1 MDAPGRARLLLI
13 LPTTTYRADAFVDAA
28 RGLGWDLTVASEQPS
43 SFEHQHPAALITVPL
58 DDAAAAVEKVLA
70 FADRYPISAVVGVDD
85 ATTVLAAQLSHG
97 LGLEANPVAAVE
109 AAGSKLV
116 QRRLLH
122 AAGVPVPEFR
132 LVAADDDPG
141 RVAGEVSYPCVLKP
155 LALSASKGV
164 IRADDAREFAAARA
178 RLLAILGDADPAAK
192 EFLVE
197 GYVPGEEYALEGLLV
212 DGRLHVLAL
221 FDKPDPLEGPFF
233 EETIYLTPSRLSREN
248 QERLAE
254 CAGRATSA
262 LGLIRGP
269 VHVELRLN
277 EDGPWFIELAAR
289 PIGGKC
295 GRVLRFGDQG
305 EYSLEYV
312 ILGHA
317 TGILGDI
324 PARDSLAAGVMMI
337 PTPTAGILEEVG
349 GVEDARAISGVE
361 DVVITGHRGME
372 LVPLPEGGRYLG
384 FIFARGDD
392 PADVEEAL
400 RRAHGR
406 LEIRVKDGR

>member
-1 MDAPGRARLLLI
+1 M
-13 LPTTTYRADAFVDAA
+13 
-28 RGLGWDLTVASEQPS
+28 
-43 SFEHQHPAALITVPL
+43 
-58 DDAAAAVEKVLA
+58 
-70 FADRYPISAVVGVDD
+70 
-85 ATTVLAAQLSHG
+85 
-97 LGLEANPVAAVE
+97 
-109 AAGSKLV
+109 
-116 QRRLLH
+116 
-122 AAGVPVPEFR
+122 
-132 LVAADDDPG
+132 
-141 RVAGEVSYPCVLKP
+141 
-155 LALSASKGV
+155 
-164 IRADDAREFAAARA
+164 
-178 RLLAILGDADPAAK
+178 
-192 EFLVE
+192 
-197 GYVPGEEYALEGLLV
+197 
-212 DGRLHVLAL
+212 
-221 FDKPDPLEGPFF
+221 
-233 EETIYLTPSRLSREN
+233 
-248 QERLAE
+248 
-254 CAGRATSA
+254 
-262 LGLIRGP
+262 
-269 VHVELRLN
+269 
-277 EDGPWFIELAAR
+277 
-289 PIGGKC
+289 
-295 GRVLRFGDQG
+295 LRFGDQG